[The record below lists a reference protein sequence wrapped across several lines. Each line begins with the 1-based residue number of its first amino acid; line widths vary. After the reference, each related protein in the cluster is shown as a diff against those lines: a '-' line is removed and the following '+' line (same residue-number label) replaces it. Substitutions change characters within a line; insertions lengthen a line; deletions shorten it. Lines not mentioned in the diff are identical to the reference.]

1 MSVFR
6 DVTIAWEGVDYVFT
20 PNMRFLRRIEGQ
32 GVNIATL
39 IHGLTVGPI
48 GVTSL
53 SFVATECLKL
63 AGAIVSE
70 EQVYQHIMNGTKD
83 QIDSIA
89 VAVAEAVTPKAPNEK
104 KPEAPRASPPRSRKP
119 KAKSNT

>member
-6 DVTIAWEGVDYVFT
+6 DVTIEWQGVDYVFT

-70 EQVYQHIMNGTKD
+70 DQVYAHIMNGTKD

-104 KPEAPRASPPRSRKP
+104 KPEAPRASRPRSRKP
-119 KAKSNT
+119 KAK